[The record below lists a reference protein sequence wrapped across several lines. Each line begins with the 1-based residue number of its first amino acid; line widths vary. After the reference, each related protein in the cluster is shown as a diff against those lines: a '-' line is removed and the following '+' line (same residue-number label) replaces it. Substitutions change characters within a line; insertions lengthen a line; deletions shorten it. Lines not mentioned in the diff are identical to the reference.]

1 MYLIDTKVVS
11 ELWRAK
17 PHGAVVGWLEQTPD
31 YQLHLP
37 AVVLGEL
44 QAGVELTRARDA
56 AKAEAIESW
65 IDQVE
70 QSWNVLPMDGR
81 TFRVWGRLMH
91 KRSDHLIE
99 DAMIAAIALVNNL
112 TVATRNLRDF
122 TAFGVPTFDPFTW
135 SAETP

>member
-1 MYLIDTKVVS
+1 LYLIDTNVVS

-17 PHGAVVGWLEQTPD
+17 PHGAVVGWLSQTPD

-44 QAGVELTRARDA
+44 QAGVEMTRARDA

-70 QSWNVLPMDGR
+70 QTWNVLPMDGR
-81 TFRVWGRLMH
+81 TFRVWGRFMH